1 MTKHIGLKTMNQGT
15 ALASGTLALSPLVI
29 EGLEEFKG
37 SFDRLCLQAGTAAI
51 EAMLAAD
58 SDQLC
63 GKRYQ
68 RHADRQGH
76 RWGMVGSEVSWHGGK
91 AAIRR
96 PRVRQRGG
104 AELELPSWTAIQ
116 KADLLSRWAFNQ
128 MLIGVATRKYAR
140 SVRLPDGDLAGQAK
154 RATTKSSVSRRFVA
168 LSMAKLKEW
177 LAADLSGLD
186 LLVIQI
192 DGLYVGDHVLMAAIG
207 IDGAGDKHVLA
218 VALGATEN
226 AAVVKTLLA
235 DLVER
240 GLRPDIA
247 RLFILDGA
255 KALSRAV
262 RDTFGGF
269 ALIQRCQVHKGRNII
284 ERLDPSLHAGVKKV
298 LRQAWDSPTAEQAER
313 VLKNLARRLDHD
325 APGVSASILE
335 GLDEMLTV
343 IRLGLPDQLRRSLGC
358 TNAIESL
365 MAVLRQVCRNVKR
378 WRDARMAL
386 RWTATAMLEAEKSFR
401 RLKAHKQLPILR
413 AALLRHQQ
421 ALLSNQHIASKNLAA

>member
-1 MTKHIGLKTMNQGT
+1 MMKHSELKRLNQGT
-15 ALASGTLALSPLVI
+15 ALAMGRLALPAVVI
-29 EGLEEFKG
+29 EGLEEFEG
-37 SFDRLCLQAGTAAI
+37 SFDRLCLRAGTAAI
-51 EAMLAAD
+51 AAMLAAD
-58 SDQLC
+58 AEQLC

-76 RWGMVGSEVSWHGGK
+76 RWGMIDSEVGWHGGK

-104 AELELPSWTAIQ
+104 GELELPSWTAMQ

-168 LSMAKLKEW
+168 LSTAKLQEW

-192 DGLYVGDHVLMAAIG
+192 DGVWVGDHVLVAAIG
-207 IDGAGDKHVLA
+207 IDGAGDKHVLG

-226 AAVVKTLLA
+226 AAVVKALLA

-240 GLRPDIA
+240 GLRPDTA
-247 RLFILDGA
+247 RLFIVDGA

-262 RDTFGGF
+262 RDTFGRF

-284 ERLDPSLHAGVKKV
+284 ERLDPSLHPGAKKV
-298 LRQAWDSPTAEQAER
+298 LRQAWDSVSAEQAER
-313 VLKNLARRLDHD
+313 VLRNLARRLDHD

-378 WRDARMAL
+378 WRNARMAL
-386 RWTATAMLEAEKSFR
+386 RSTGTAMLEAQKSFR
-401 RLKAHKQLPILR
+401 RLKAHKQLPVLR
-413 AALLRHQQ
+413 TALMVHQQ
-421 ALLSNQHIASKNLAA
+421 ELLSEKLIASKHLAA

>member
-1 MTKHIGLKTMNQGT
+1 MTKHIELKAVNQGT
-15 ALASGTLALSPLVI
+15 ALATGTLALPSLVI

-58 SDQLC
+58 AEQLC
-63 GKRYQ
+63 GERYQ

-76 RWGMVGSEVSWHGGK
+76 RWGTLDSEVGWHGGK
-91 AAIRR
+91 AALRR

-104 AELELPSWTAIQ
+104 AELELPSWAAIQ

-140 SVRLPDGDLAGQAK
+140 SVRLTDGDLAGQAR

-168 LSMAKLKEW
+168 LSTAKLKEW
-177 LAADLSGLD
+177 LAADLSELD

-192 DGLYVGDHVLMAAIG
+192 DGLRVDDHVLVAAIG

-226 AAVVKTLLA
+226 AAVVKALLA

-240 GLRPDIA
+240 DLRVDVA

-262 RDTFGGF
+262 RDTFGDF

-298 LRQAWDSPTAEQAER
+298 LRQAWGLS
-313 VLKNLARRLDHD
+313 
-325 APGVSASILE
+325 GILC
-335 GLDEMLTV
+335 V
-343 IRLGLPDQLRRSLGC
+343 RP
-358 TNAIESL
+358 
-365 MAVLRQVCRNVKR
+365 
-378 WRDARMAL
+378 
-386 RWTATAMLEAEKSFR
+386 
-401 RLKAHKQLPILR
+401 
-413 AALLRHQQ
+413 
-421 ALLSNQHIASKNLAA
+421 